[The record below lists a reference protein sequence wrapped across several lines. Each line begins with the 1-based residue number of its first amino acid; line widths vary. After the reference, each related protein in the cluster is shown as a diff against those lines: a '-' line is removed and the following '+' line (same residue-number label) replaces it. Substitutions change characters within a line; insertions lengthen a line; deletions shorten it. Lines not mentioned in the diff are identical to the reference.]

1 MRRYACSISPP
12 ATLGAVLRRR
22 HHLSLFFCLLFD
34 ERQTLAWFRDCPRT
48 AEGVRCYLTR
58 RLTPLWTN
66 RWNKA
71 ITECPPPRPP
81 TRYFKGGHSS
91 AERILRGEHQLA
103 AEPPHRHR
111 LRCSKRQAGSATS
124 PEGVRT
130 RAIPFIRP
138 VAVFFGAHPKSGRA
152 FSPFAGNTG
161 GALYSLSHP
170 GRRVDSPRRVR
181 TVGHSHETS

>member
-1 MRRYACSISPP
+1 MLRWGFGCRLVESFFHGRDSQNGLRASRMGPLADAALRVLDF
-12 ATLGAVLRRR
+12 ATSDIGAALRRR

-111 LRCSKRQAGSATS
+111 LRCSKRQAGSRS
-124 PEGVRT
+124 YISRK
-130 RAIPFIRP
+130 R
-138 VAVFFGAHPKSGRA
+138 
-152 FSPFAGNTG
+152 
-161 GALYSLSHP
+161 
-170 GRRVDSPRRVR
+170 
-181 TVGHSHETS
+181 